1 MLERLRGAAR
11 ATQPRFQ
18 KGIFEMG
25 HAVMNPLLA
34 LLEAYKN
41 QVLLSV
47 IDLLCFIK
55 FHSHLQGLSSK

>member
-11 ATQPRFQ
+11 ATQPRTQ

-25 HAVMNPLLA
+25 HVMMNPLLT

-41 QVLLSV
+41 QVIVGTELLYDTFSCLV
-47 IDLLCFIK
+47 IFL
-55 FHSHLQGLSSK
+55 